1 MKVKIKGIRD
11 LIEAIY
17 VFDAGRLV
25 GVADAAEAESGMA
38 NTYPMELV
46 EEIFDD

>member
-17 VFDAGRLV
+17 VFDAGHLV
-25 GVADAAEAESGMA
+25 GVADAAEAEGGMV

-46 EEIFDD
+46 EDIYDD

>member
-1 MKVKIKGIRD
+1 M
-11 LIEAIY
+11 IEAIY

-25 GVADAAEAESGMA
+25 GVADAAEAEGGMV
-38 NTYPMELV
+38 NTFPMELV

>member
-25 GVADAAEAESGMA
+25 GVADAAEVEGGMV

-46 EEIFDD
+46 EDIYDD